1 LSAGDP
7 ADAGARAALEELC
20 RDYWFPL
27 YAFVRRRGYS
37 THEAEDL
44 VQGFLAD
51 LLERGDL
58 AALDQSK
65 GRFRSFLRAACEHY
79 LCNRL
84 DHDRAAKRGGGV
96 TIVTIDR
103 LAIEERYGREP
114 AHDVTPERLFE
125 RHWALTLLARVLERL
140 EAESARS
147 GKSAL
152 FERLRPVLQ
161 GDDLA
166 PSHRAIGD
174 ALGMTEGAVRIAA
187 HRLRAR
193 YRELLVEEVAR
204 TTNDPADVDDEI
216 GSLLAA
222 LGRWLTVCA
231 LPAIRSGAPKG
242 LNMPAQG
249 NALGGERRDK
259 RTKP

>member
-1 LSAGDP
+1 MQPSSDRHASAQFPTTHWSRVFSAGDP
-7 ADAGARAALEELC
+7 ADPVARAALEELC

-27 YAFVRRRGYS
+27 YAFVRRRGHA

-58 AALDQSK
+58 VALDRSE

-96 TIVTIDR
+96 KIVPIDR
-103 LAIEERYGREP
+103 LASEERYGREP
-114 AHDVTPERLFE
+114 AHDLTPERLFE

-152 FERLRPVLQ
+152 FERLRPALQ

-166 PSHRAIGD
+166 PSYRAIAD

-193 YRELLVEEVAR
+193 YRELLREDIAR
-204 TTNDPADVDDEI
+204 TTDEPAAVDDEI
-216 GSLLAA
+216 ASLLAA
-222 LGRWLTVCA
+222 LA
-231 LPAIRSGAPKG
+231 
-242 LNMPAQG
+242 
-249 NALGGERRDK
+249 GG
-259 RTKP
+259 